1 MDEFKLEIAQPDS
14 FEAIAHLIAGEDAPP
29 WLAEHLKRWI
39 PSIRVDRVVEKRQP
53 GRSEMRNR
61 LVKIWK
67 AAALLTRAL
76 DEPSTREFLEAGPS
90 GPIENIGAFGQ
101 SLKDLVD
108 RADHASASRA
118 LADAAGKTRA
128 GRGRATPPGALSA
141 EAYCAL
147 LVAEAWR
154 YFHGRYP
161 TPRSR
166 KAAQAAEAYWRATGV
181 ERKGWG
187 NDPLNAWRHHF
198 RAAEALKTEDK
209 LRTEIRRHLDEHARD
224 VERLSEPDP

>member
-1 MDEFKLEIAQPDS
+1 MDEFKLEIAQPDP

-29 WLAEHLKRWI
+29 WLAGHLKRWV
-39 PSIRVDRVVEKRQP
+39 PSIWVDRVVEKRQP
-53 GRSEMRNR
+53 GRSEMRNL
-61 LVKIWK
+61 LVKIGK
-67 AAALLTRAL
+67 AAALLTCAL

-90 GPIENIGAFGQ
+90 GPIENIGAFGR

-118 LADAAGKTRA
+118 LADTTGKTQA
-128 GRGRATPPGALSA
+128 GRGRATPSGALSA
-141 EAYCAL
+141 QAYCAL

-154 YFHGRYP
+154 YFHDRYP

-166 KAAQAAEAYWRATGV
+166 KAAKAAEAYWRATGV

-198 RAAEALKTEDK
+198 SAAKALKTEDK
-209 LRTEIRRHLDEHARD
+209 LRTEIRRHLKEHARD